1 MRRNKYIKE
10 NLMVKL
16 CVCYICVAM
25 TADKH
30 SEEAASGAG
39 SGGDVSCSDELC
51 SDIFFITKVD
61 RGGEVCSCLF
71 VTRMNTLKLSDG

>member
-1 MRRNKYIKE
+1 MLN
-10 NLMVKL
+10 

-30 SEEAASGAG
+30 SEETASGAG

-61 RGGEVCSCLF
+61 GVERFAVVYL
-71 VTRMNTLKLSDG
+71 